1 MRKPT
6 KFHTRPGIFDLDDP
20 SVSALRASLA
30 TGEATPDRLVAAARR
45 LQAALDARALRSVVL
60 DGLGGTGRKR

>member
-6 KFHTRPGIFDLDDP
+6 KLHRRPGVFDLDDP
-20 SVSALRASLA
+20 SVTVLRASLA
-30 TGEATPDRLVAAARR
+30 TGDATPDRLVAAARR
-45 LQAALDARALRSVVL
+45 LQAALDARALPPVVL